1 MMRDAQIQCHGHRA
15 EYDHKEGALLGGR
28 SRVPIRLEKETRMFR
43 SIFAI
48 ALAVIM
54 IGSSLSNADAKGTSH
69 HHGRKHHHHKHHR
82 ILFIRT

>member
-1 MMRDAQIQCHGHRA
+1 
-15 EYDHKEGALLGGR
+15 
-28 SRVPIRLEKETRMFR
+28 MFR
-43 SIFAI
+43 SIFVI

-54 IGSSLSNADAKGTSH
+54 IGSSLSNADAKGKSH